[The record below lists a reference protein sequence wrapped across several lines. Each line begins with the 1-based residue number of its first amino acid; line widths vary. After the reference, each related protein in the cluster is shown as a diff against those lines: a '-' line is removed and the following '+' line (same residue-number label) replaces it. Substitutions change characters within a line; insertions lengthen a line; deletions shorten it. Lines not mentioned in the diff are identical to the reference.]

1 MINVTYD
8 NGTIE
13 PYTIVLAQRDY
24 TKLGQIS
31 NISHFK
37 YKGNLNS
44 ANEISFNVNKL
55 FNDHKEVLWDEI
67 FDLRLVW
74 IKELDEYFQITVE
87 ITDKTYM
94 EKTIVGTS
102 LCEAELSQVN
112 LYNIEINTET
122 DISRDDYDPDYPTV
136 FYRNPDEGATP
147 EDKEKLRTSS
157 LLHRILEKVP
167 AYSIK
172 HVDESLKNIQRLFS
186 ISEQSVYDFL
196 IGDCAS
202 QFNCIFIF
210 DSTDR
215 SISVYDLYT
224 VCETPV
230 IGSTTKKCG
239 YRGDFT
245 DVCPKCGGKKL
256 KYFGEDTTIL
266 VSTENLTDEVRFETD
281 VDSIKNCFRL
291 EAGDDDMTA
300 AIINSN
306 PNGSRYIYE
315 FSPEVRRDMPKE
327 LVDIMDQYDTDYN
340 QYNNVVPIT
349 INSSIVA
356 DFNNLCDKYNND
368 SFYENGSPWETIN
381 NPIVGYANLI
391 PFYYECIEFYSYL
404 KSSLMPKIAPIT
416 GVTPSTEASKL
427 TVANIGDIGISKV
440 SSSTSV
446 TTVNSAMIN
455 WAKVLVKTGIVKVEI
470 DKDSTNSFTYVGSSV
485 DSTTGMTINTGTW
498 IGRFKITNVE
508 DETDFAYS
516 PSLTITVTDDLVVF
530 MKEKIGKLLKKNT
543 EELEEYDVLNMDVGT
558 VSEENNFIVQLRKWS
573 SARLFSFYSA
583 VEAVLGVL
591 IEADQGKTGAIL
603 YDDFYLNNYYKK
615 LQLIQSELD
624 LRNQEINLVW
634 GNYDDAGMLVTKGV
648 IQYITEELSNIHNA
662 LNFKE
667 YLKLKASSP
676 ARGEELYIIYT
687 TYIREETY
695 SNSNYISD
703 DLDNNQLF
711 NNARLFFE
719 IAREELHKS
728 ATYQHSITS
737 NINNL
742 LAIPEFEPIKDKFD
756 LGNWIRV
763 QQDELIYRL
772 RLVSWSINSDNKTVL
787 NTEFS
792 DVTRTANG
800 LNDIESILKQASSMA
815 SSYGFT
821 EKQAEKGA
829 IVKNHYI
836 DEWVENGLNS
846 SLVRIN
852 NNDDEDISIDN
863 VGITAKSY
871 DDITDSYSDEQLRI
885 THNVLAFTD
894 DNWETVRTAV
904 GKFNMTHYHLEP
916 DGKNHNASDIDRYDT
931 YGVVADAVLAGV
943 IVGSHI
949 ESGTM
954 IASYLQNPGNNN
966 YIDLSVLSTDASRDF
981 IHTDNFQLK
990 GDGRLVSSNAIFQ
1003 SSSGNYIN
1011 LSTDYITYPDIIH
1024 VKDASGNTTF
1034 SVDKD
1039 GNANVRGAIYAT
1051 SGRVG
1056 GWIINPLN
1064 SENIESTLNNGALSF
1079 GTPGTKNSALLS
1091 PCGYKV
1097 TSTNSLIFGGTK
1109 SDEHTWVQSIGQN
1122 FAVDNTGKLYASNV
1136 DISGTIKASGGEI
1149 GGWDI
1154 QKTYLQSKVDIG
1166 TAYFSSGK
1174 MHLLHT
1180 DGNTWYQA
1188 CFNPVYQKCYIS
1200 NMDLIVDGN
1209 AGDLNGD
1216 SHSYGSTYVVI
1227 KNSSIMLHK
1236 DNSNYYI
1243 DENGFRFMQNN
1254 GSSGF
1259 EKLRFWVQDD
1269 YVTVI
1274 NDASGKSGVINLH

>member
-1 MINVTYD
+1 MINFTYD

-13 PYTIVLAQRDY
+13 PYTIVLVQRDY

-37 YKGNLNS
+37 YTGNLNS
-44 ANEISFNVNKL
+44 ANEISFNVNKF
-55 FNDHKEVLWDEI
+55 FNEHEEVLWDEI

-87 ITDKTYM
+87 TTDKKYM

-102 LCEAELSQVN
+102 LCEAELSQVY
-112 LYNIEINTET
+112 LHNIEINTEA
-122 DISRDDYDPDYPTV
+122 DISRDDYDPEYPTV
-136 FYRNPDEGATP
+136 FYRNPDEGTTP
-147 EDKEKLRTSS
+147 EEKEKLRTSS

-186 ISEQSVYDFL
+186 ISEQSVCDFL
-196 IGDCAS
+196 TGDCAS

-210 DSTDR
+210 DTTDR
-215 SISVYDLYT
+215 SISAYDLYT

-239 YRGDFT
+239 YRGGFT

-291 EAGDDDMTA
+291 EAGDDNMTA

-327 LVDIMDQYDTDYN
+327 LVDIMDQYDVDYN

-349 INSSIVA
+349 INPTIVA
-356 DFNNLCDKYNND
+356 DFNALCDKYNND
-368 SFYENGSPWETIN
+368 TFYKNGTPWEIIS
-381 NPIVGYANLI
+381 NPIIGYTNLI
-391 PFYYECIEFYSYL
+391 PFYYECIELYSYL
-404 KSSLMPKIAPIT
+404 KSSLMPKLVIT
-416 GVTPSTEASKL
+416 KTTVNDEASKL
-427 TVANIGDIGISKV
+427 NAANIGDIGISKV

-455 WAKVLVKTGIVKVEI
+455 WAKVLVKTGFVKVEI

-485 DSTTGMTINTGTW
+485 DPTTGMTINTGTW
-498 IGRFKITNVE
+498 IGRFKVTNVE

-516 PSLTITVTDDLVVF
+516 SSLTITVTDDLAVF

-543 EELEEYDVLNMDVGT
+543 EELEEYDVLNMDVST
-558 VSEENNFIVQLRKWS
+558 TSKENEFAVQLRKWS
-573 SARLFSFYSA
+573 SARLFAFYSA
-583 VEAVLGVL
+583 VEAVLGIL
-591 IEADQGKTGAIL
+591 IEADQGKSGAIL

-615 LQLIQSELD
+615 LQLIQTELD

-634 GNYDDAGMLVTKGV
+634 GNYDDAGLLVTKGV
-648 IQYITEELSNIHNA
+648 IQYITEELSKIHNA

-676 ARGEELYIIYT
+676 TRGEELYIIYT

-711 NNARLFFE
+711 NNARLFFD
-719 IAREELHKS
+719 IAKDELHKS

-742 LAIPEFEPIKDKFD
+742 LAIPEFAPIKDKFD

-763 QQDELIYRL
+763 QQDESIYRL
-772 RLVSWSINSDNKTVL
+772 RLISWSIDFDSKTAL
-787 NTEFS
+787 NTKFS
-792 DVTRTANG
+792 DVTKTANG
-800 LNDIESILKQASSMA
+800 LNDVESILKQASSMA
-815 SSYGFT
+815 SSYSFT

-829 IVKNHYI
+829 IVKNRYI

-863 VGITAKSY
+863 VGITARSY

-904 GKFNMTHYHLEP
+904 GKFNMTHYHLES

-954 IASYLQNPGNNN
+954 IASYLQNPGNTN
-966 YIDLSVLSTDASRDF
+966 YIDLSVLSSDVNKDF

-1011 LSTDYITYPDIIH
+1011 LSGNYSDYPNIINVRNTDG
-1024 VKDASGNTTF
+1024 KDTF
-1034 SVDKD
+1034 TVDND

-1064 SENIESTLNNGALSF
+1064 SETIETSLDNGALSF
-1079 GTPGTKNSALLS
+1079 GTLGTNGSALLS

-1097 TSTNSLIFGGTK
+1097 TSTKTAIFGGTT
-1109 SDEHTWVQSIGQN
+1109 DGEHTWVQTIGQN
-1122 FAVDNTGKLYASNV
+1122 FAVTNDGTLYASGAK
-1136 DISGTIKASGGEI
+1136 ISGSISADDGIIAGFKISKNCLSDIKGSCCWIYPGYDSRNGYGDSRYPKGLIAVGSAGHGVVQLGKQGNNNGDYDYSGLHVSVK
-1149 GGWDI
+1149 GGTTHWDNGVWI
-1154 QKTYLQSKVDIG
+1154 DCTGIFWDGYNILQSLGVRLG
-1166 TAYFSSGK
+1166 TNVASLK
-1174 MHLLHT
+1174 TALT
-1180 DGNTWYQA
+1180 NRDDW
-1188 CFNPVYQKCYIS
+1188 
-1200 NMDLIVDGN
+1200 
-1209 AGDLNGD
+1209 AGG
-1216 SHSYGSTYVVI
+1216 
-1227 KNSSIMLHK
+1227 
-1236 DNSNYYI
+1236 
-1243 DENGFRFMQNN
+1243 
-1254 GSSGF
+1254 
-1259 EKLRFWVQDD
+1259 
-1269 YVTVI
+1269 TVI
-1274 NDASGKSGVINLH
+1274 RI